1 MRAEKLG
8 EKGFGLKMDESAL
21 WVGMLLGAIGGGY
34 FLYGRKQS
42 DAPAMLVGFLLC
54 FVPYFIPNLILLS
67 LLSLVLMAVPIVIRK
82 YL

>member
-1 MRAEKLG
+1 MN
-8 EKGFGLKMDESAL
+8 ESAL

-34 FLYGRKQS
+34 FFYGRKQN
-42 DAPAMLVGFLLC
+42 DAPKMLVGFLLC

-67 LLSLVLMAVPIVIRK
+67 LVSLVLMAAPIVIRK